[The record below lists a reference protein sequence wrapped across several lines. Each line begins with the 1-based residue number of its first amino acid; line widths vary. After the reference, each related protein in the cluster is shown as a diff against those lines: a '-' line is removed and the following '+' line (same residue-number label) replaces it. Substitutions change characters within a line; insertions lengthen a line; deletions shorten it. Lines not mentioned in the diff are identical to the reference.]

1 MRSVPAGLLL
11 HLVVMVVMVMVVV
24 IMAVLRDAHHA
35 FDAADD
41 TTGHST
47 DHTANRRANRTGG
60 ATAFGRALLATPDN
74 ALSLCGE
81 GGRKH
86 YRKAKKACGYGQP
99 GFHR

>member
-11 HLVVMVVMVMVVV
+11 PLAVMVVVMVVV
-24 IMAVLRDAHHA
+24 IMAVLRDTHHA

-41 TTGHST
+41 ATGHST
-47 DHTANRRANRTGG
+47 DHAANRRANRTGG
-60 ATAFGRALLATPDN
+60 APTFGRALLATPDN

-86 YRKAKKACGYGQP
+86 YRKAKKACGYGQS